1 MPTFKY
7 EAKDAEGKE
16 YKGDYEGPDRF
27 QLYEKIKKEGGEVIS
42 VTEKSGVGSF
52 NMKKINIML
61 SRVKQGE
68 KIVFVRNLSSMLSA
82 GLSLTRALTI
92 IEKQTNNIRLKSVTT
107 SLMDGV
113 KGGSTFH
120 AALNKFPKVFS
131 PLLISMVKAGEE
143 GGSLPEALKI
153 VGEQMEK
160 SHTLTKK
167 IKGAL
172 IYPSIIVVALIG
184 IGILMMIFIVPTLQ
198 GTFEELDIDLPASTR
213 SIIAISTFLVTNT
226 LMAFVSFIV
235 VVGSFIYGLRTSRGK
250 RIFEFVLLRTPIIG
264 NLVREINSART
275 ARTLAAL
282 LSSGVEVVQAFD
294 ITHDVLQNSYYKD
307 VLDEA
312 KEKIQ
317 KGSTFAEIFE
327 GKERLY
333 PVLVSE
339 FISVGEE
346 TGKLPD
352 MLMEVALFYEAEV
365 EQKTKDM
372 STIIEPFLMIIVGV
386 AVGFFAISMISPIY
400 SINSGI

>member
-7 EAKDAEGKE
+7 KAKNDKGEEYEGKF
-16 YKGDYEGPDRF
+16 EGTDRF
-27 QLYEKIKKEGGEVIS
+27 QLYEQIKKEGGEVIS
-42 VTEKSGVGSF
+42 VKESGKGEAFS
-52 NMKKINIML
+52 MKKINIL
-61 SRVKQGE
+61 LARVKQGE

-82 GLSLTRALTI
+82 GLSLTRALSI
-92 IEKQTNNIRLKSVTT
+92 IEKQTNNIKLKNVVN
-107 SLMDGV
+107 SLMDDV
-113 KGGSTFH
+113 KSGSPFH
-120 AALNKFPKVFS
+120 VALGKFPKVFS

-143 GGSLPEALKI
+143 GGSLPDSLQT

-160 SHTLTKK
+160 SYTLQKK

-172 IYPSIIVVALIG
+172 LYPSIIVVALII
-184 IGILMMIFIVPTLQ
+184 IGILMMMFIVPTLQ

-213 SIIAISTFLVTNT
+213 AIIAISSFLVNNT
-226 LMAFVSFIV
+226 LVALGSFFAFIFV
-235 VVGSFIYGLRTSRGK
+235 FIYGLRTKKGK
-250 RIFEFVLLRTPIIG
+250 RVFEFLLLRTPIIG
-264 NLVREINSART
+264 NLTREINSART

-294 ITHDVLQNSYYKD
+294 ITQDVLQNSYYKD
-307 VLDEA
+307 ILKEA
-312 KEKIQ
+312 KDKIQ
-317 KGSTFAEIFE
+317 KGSTFAEIFK
-327 GKERLY
+327 GKERMY

-352 MLMEVALFYEAEV
+352 MLMEVATFYEKEV

-372 STIIEPFLMIIVGV
+372 STIIEPFLMIVVGV